1 MNKKPYIYLESQG
14 GFGHRTTMWEVVYQ
28 INKLNDFR
36 FDILVDIERF
46 VEVEYLDYPH
56 TIGVIDSKRYWNN
69 TKWIKLDNYMNLD
82 TLHPYGEVIN
92 WKLDA
97 DKEDMCEDFENK
109 FYTSYNR
116 PYQLID
122 MKDKKLKDKIIRKM
136 KNCVGVHIRRGDVVI
151 AHKDKNHP
159 DHGVQEY
166 LPDEYFI
173 NLCDKIVE
181 KNPKQKFYL
190 STDGSW
196 DQVKFFYD
204 RYDVIDAYYVLN
216 NKREPELLR
225 EKFIET
231 GLQHHVFNLY
241 SVIDLFAL
249 IYTKILISSRS
260 AWSDF
265 CRLYNNHKN
274 VINPWDNKNN
284 FLGVI

>member
-1 MNKKPYIYLESQG
+1 VNKKPYIYLQSYG
-14 GFGHRTTMWEVVYQ
+14 GFGNRITMWEVAYQ

-36 FDILVDIERF
+36 FDIVVGTKEFGEI
-46 VEVEYLDYPH
+46 EYLEYPY
-56 TIGVIDSKRYWNN
+56 TIGVIDSKKYWNN

-82 TLHPYGEVIN
+82 ILHPYGETLN
-92 WKLDA
+92 WRLQA
-97 DKEDMCEDFENK
+97 SDMCDYFEKK
-109 FYTSYNR
+109 FYSNSDR

-122 MKDKKLKDKIIRKM
+122 MKDEKLKDKIIRKM
-136 KNCVGVHIRRGDVVI
+136 RNCIGVHIRRGDVVI
-151 AHKDKNHP
+151 AHQDKSNP

-173 NLCDKIVE
+173 NLCDKIIE

-216 NKREPELLR
+216 NEREPKLLR
-225 EKFIET
+225 EKFRAT
-231 GLQHHVFNLY
+231 GIWPHTFNLY
-241 SVIDLFAL
+241 SVIDLFSL
-249 IYTKILISSRS
+249 IYTKMLISSRS

-265 CRLYNNHKN
+265 CRLYKNHKN
-274 VINPWDNKNN
+274 VINPCDSKNSLY
-284 FLGVI
+284 LGAI